1 MRGDGQDVS
10 RGRALPFVIVAACAL
25 AACGRDRG
33 SASTSAQSAEVTFAA
48 NVAPLVYDNC
58 APCHHPGGAGPFP
71 LLTYDDVR
79 KRARQIVKVTS
90 RRYMPPWLPDE
101 NDPPFADVR
110 RLSDA
115 QIATLARWVEQGTP
129 EGDRAKQP
137 APPAFPDGWQLGE
150 PDLVLRAPDAW
161 TAPADGP
168 DVYRN
173 FVFHVPVA
181 SRRYV
186 KGFEIHP
193 GNRRVTHH
201 ANVLVDRSGWA
212 RARDAEDPAPGFA
225 GMDLQIPSN
234 TFDPDSH
241 FLFWKPGTPAAWE
254 PPDMAWKIERDTD
267 LVLNM
272 HIRPSGK
279 PEVVQPTLALYFTDR
294 APARV
299 PMLLQLEHDGAL
311 DIPPGSTDFVVDD
324 TLTLPVDVDLAA
336 IYPHAH
342 WLGRDVQGEAV
353 RPDGRVV
360 PLVHIRDWDPAW
372 QGVFRYRNP
381 VSLPAGTTV
390 RMRWQYDNSRG
401 NVRNPHDPPVR
412 VGAGDQSTDEMAHLW
427 LQVIPRRTGDRAV
440 LQEAA
445 MRRRLEKYPGDFSA
459 TANLAALHQTKGRLE
474 EAIAEYRQALR
485 ARPDVASVHNALG
498 TALQAKGDAE
508 GALRAFANA
517 ARLDPQNTDV
527 HYNWGTALLALNRP
541 REALLHFERVLQASP
556 RDAPALNDYG
566 TALAM
571 LGRFGPASSA
581 LERSLAADP
590 DNGYAHYNL
599 ARVLVRLGRTRE
611 AVPHYEAAV
620 RIDPANH
627 DAAEELAALRSA
639 TR

>member
-1 MRGDGQDVS
+1 VS
-10 RGRALPFVIVAACAL
+10 RRRQLLIVVVAVGAL
-25 AACGRDRG
+25 AACGRG
-33 SASTSAQSAEVTFAA
+33 GASESARAQSREVTFAED
-48 NVAPLVYDNC
+48 VAPLLYANC

-71 LLTYDDVR
+71 LLTYNDVR

-101 NDPPFADVR
+101 NDPSFADVR
-110 RLSDA
+110 HLSDA
-115 QIATLARWVEQGTP
+115 QIALLARWVEQGSP
-129 EGDRAKQP
+129 EGDRSRQP
-137 APPAFPDGWQLGE
+137 PLPVFPEGWQLGE
-150 PDLVLRAPDAW
+150 PDLVLRAPEAW

-173 FVFHVPVA
+173 FVFHVPVD

-186 KGFEIHP
+186 RGFEIHP

-234 TFDPDSH
+234 TFDPEGH

-254 PPDMAWKIERDTD
+254 PPDMAWKVERGTD
-267 LVLNM
+267 LVLNV

-279 PEVVQPTLALYFTDR
+279 PEIVQPTLALYFTDR
-294 APARV
+294 APTRV

-311 DIPPGSTDFVVDD
+311 DIPPGTRDFAITD
-324 TLTLPVDVDLAA
+324 TLTLPVDVELAA

-342 WLGRDVQGEAV
+342 SLGRDVRGEAV
-353 RPDGRVV
+353 RPDGQVV
-360 PLVHIRDWDPAW
+360 QLIHIRDWDPAW
-372 QGVFRYRNP
+372 QGVFRYEHP
-381 VSLPAGTTV
+381 VPLPAGTTV
-390 RMRWQYDNSRG
+390 RMRWQYDNSLG

-412 VGAGDQSTDEMAHLW
+412 VRAGDQSTDEMGHLW
-427 LQVIPRRTGDRAV
+427 LQVIPRRAADRAV

-459 TANLAALHQTKGRLE
+459 TANLAALHQTEGRID

-485 ARPDVASVHNALG
+485 ARPDAASVHNALG
-498 TALQAKGDAE
+498 TALQARGAPED
-508 GALRAFANA
+508 ALRAFADA
-517 ARLDPQNTDV
+517 VRLDPQSTDA

-541 REALLHFERVLQASP
+541 GEALQHFERVLQASP

-590 DNGYAHYNL
+590 ENGYAHYNL
-599 ARVLVRLGRTRE
+599 ARVLVRLGRIQE

-620 RIDPANH
+620 RIDPSNR
-627 DAAEELAALRSA
+627 DAAEELAAVRAA

>member
-1 MRGDGQDVS
+1 VS
-10 RGRALPFVIVAACAL
+10 RALILLVIFAACA
-25 AACGRDRG
+25 AGACRRGGGPESATAQGRE
-33 SASTSAQSAEVTFAA
+33 ATFAQD
-48 NVAPLVYDNC
+48 VAPLVYSNC

-71 LLTYDDVR
+71 LITYDDVR

-101 NDPPFADVR
+101 NDPPFAGVR

-115 QIATLARWVEQGTP
+115 QIALLARWVERGAP
-129 EGDRAKQP
+129 EGDRSRQP
-137 APPAFPDGWQLGE
+137 APPVFPDGWQLGR
-150 PDLVLRAPDAW
+150 PDLVLRASDAW
-161 TAPADGP
+161 IAPADGP

-173 FVFHVPVA
+173 FVFHVPVD

-254 PPDMAWKIERDTD
+254 PPDMAWKIDRGTD
-267 LVLNM
+267 LVLNV

-279 PEVVQPTLALYFTDR
+279 PEIVQPMLALYFTDR

-299 PMLLQLEHDGAL
+299 PMLLQLEHDGAI
-311 DIPPGSTDFVVDD
+311 DIPPGATDFAVAD
-324 TLTLPVDVDLAA
+324 TLTLPVDVELAA

-342 WLGRDVQGEAV
+342 SLGRDVRGEAV

-360 PLVHIRDWDPAW
+360 PLIHIRDWDPAW
-372 QGVFRYRNP
+372 QGVFRYSNP
-381 VSLPAGTTV
+381 VPLPAGTTL

-412 VGAGDQSTDEMAHLW
+412 VHAGDQSTDEMGHLW
-427 LQVIPRRTGDRAV
+427 LQVIPRRVEDRAL

-459 TANLAALHQTKGRLE
+459 AANLAALHQTDGRLD

-485 ARPDVASVHNALG
+485 ARPDVAAVHNALG
-498 TALQAKGDAE
+498 TALQAKGNAE
-508 GALRAFANA
+508 AALTAFADA
-517 ARLDPQNTDV
+517 VRLDPQNTDA

-541 REALLHFERVLQASP
+541 GEALPHFERVLRAAP
-556 RDAPALNDYG
+556 RDAAALNDYG

-581 LERSLAADP
+581 LERSLEADP
-590 DNGYAHYNL
+590 KNGYAHYNL
-599 ARVLVRLGRTRE
+599 ARVLVRLGRVRE
-611 AVPHYEAAV
+611 AASHYEAAV
-620 RIDPANH
+620 RIDPANR
-627 DAAEELAALRSA
+627 DAAEELAALRA
-639 TR
+639 GMR